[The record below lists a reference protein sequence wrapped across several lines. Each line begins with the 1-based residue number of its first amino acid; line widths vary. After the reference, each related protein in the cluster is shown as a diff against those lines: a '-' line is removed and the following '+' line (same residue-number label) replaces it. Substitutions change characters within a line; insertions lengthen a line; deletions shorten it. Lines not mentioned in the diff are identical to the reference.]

1 MATIYEGTQREQD
14 LVDERID
21 PEILRALGLDDVV
34 DLDYSEYKTLL
45 KERLVQNRMNTDQK
59 ARENSADLDEKILNE
74 FKRVKSETGRFR
86 VKNDRISFQKM
97 LPGGV
102 GGSMTPNITP
112 VTPPEQEQTVE
123 PPQEQ
128 GLNEFLS
135 GVVAPSL
142 TRIESSL
149 LYILENLTGQEKRRR
164 RQVEQ
169 ESQERK
175 RRRERRRI
183 DLKVLVTWPRRKYG
197 ITRR

>member
-1 MATIYEGTQREQD
+1 
-14 LVDERID
+14 
-21 PEILRALGLDDVV
+21 
-34 DLDYSEYKTLL
+34 
-45 KERLVQNRMNTDQK
+45 
-59 ARENSADLDEKILNE
+59 
-74 FKRVKSETGRFR
+74 
-86 VKNDRISFQKM
+86 M

-112 VTPPEQEQTVE
+112 VTPPEEEQTVE

-149 LYILENLTGQEKRRR
+149 LAILENLTGQEKAEEKAAS
-164 RQVEQ
+164 QAG
-169 ESQERK
+169 SQERK

-183 DLKVLVTWPRRKYG
+183 DLKVLVTWLRRLPVLPRR
-197 ITRR
+197 